1 MLLFTKKV
9 IISQH
14 AKERYLERV
23 AKKPMNNRQVRSA
36 ILNDFQ
42 IKNVRKK
49 TPKNE
54 QNEFKLWVFGSRLY
68 VCNETDKTIVVKTVI
83 QMLPEDE
90 KRIIKEIEEKGW
102 LPFTYM
108 LYYIYSK
115 GKEWIKWK
123 T

>member
-9 IISQH
+9 IITQH

-23 AKKPMNNRQVRSA
+23 AKEQMNNRQVRSA

-54 QNEFKLWVFGSRLY
+54 ENEFKLWVFGSRLY
-68 VCNETDKTIVVKTVI
+68 ICNETDKTIVVKTVI

-90 KRIIKEIEEKGW
+90 KRIIKEIEEKG
-102 LPFTYM
+102 
-108 LYYIYSK
+108 
-115 GKEWIKWK
+115 
-123 T
+123 